1 MLTTPDLQLKEIELS
16 RLILRVGY
24 WMSASDPRWGR
35 QTAYQ
40 EKAAVRKAIFTI
52 RSQTEPGPLAEIL
65 DVLITRQDDWGKEEI
80 GLEKIPAELKVL
92 EPYMT
97 QAYREIVYDVALAA
111 AICHRERSNR
121 GVWVERILRPL
132 RQIYHQKKSML
143 SENDYMN
150 VSSLEKAA
158 LNELATAL
166 SLPHRI
172 LV

>member
-1 MLTTPDLQLKEIELS
+1 MLTTPDLRLKKIELS
-16 RLILRVGY
+16 RLVLRVGY

-40 EKAAVRKAIFTI
+40 EKAAVRKAIFST
-52 RSQTEPGPLAEIL
+52 RAQMKPGPLAEIL
-65 DVLITRQDDWGKEEI
+65 DLLIAKQDEWVKEEA
-80 GLEKIPAELKVL
+80 GLERIPAELKAL

-111 AICHRERSNR
+111 AVSHRERSNR

-132 RQIYHQKKSML
+132 RQIYHQKKSRL
-143 SENDYMN
+143 SENDYMS
-150 VSSLEKAA
+150 VSSLEKSA
-158 LNELATAL
+158 LNELANAL